1 MKFMSRMNEIEL
13 MGNVTLQDIKRERW
27 LLSEEAQLYV
37 KYGSAEVLL
46 FEAVPPEGT
55 TKDELKVIG

>member
-1 MKFMSRMNEIEL
+1 M
-13 MGNVTLQDIKRERW
+13 QDIKRERW

-55 TKDELKVIG
+55 TKDELKVSG